1 MINRIHTG
9 IKVFMV
15 KPCTFLTPLQHLFC
29 KSFTQVRLCLK
40 EKKNH
45 LPVYENH
52 IMYS

>member
-9 IKVFMV
+9 IYGQTMYIFI
-15 KPCTFLTPLQHLFC
+15 LTPLQHLFC